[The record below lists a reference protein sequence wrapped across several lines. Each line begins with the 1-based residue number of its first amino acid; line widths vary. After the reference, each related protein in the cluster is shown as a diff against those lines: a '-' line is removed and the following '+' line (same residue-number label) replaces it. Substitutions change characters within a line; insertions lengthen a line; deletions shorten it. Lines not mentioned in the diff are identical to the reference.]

1 MMVAMSALGTGIDLR
16 GIMHVIHVERLWSLI
31 EYGQESGRAGRGGK
45 KVKATILMSTE
56 EYEELEEKE
65 EEFMREDER
74 WLKRFIITEECRV
87 SVLGEYFDGV
97 EMVVDCD
104 GLKGEKCDNCI
115 DGEGLRAQFK
125 NKWRYEER
133 VRWME
138 EDVRRESHRT
148 GKVREMLE
156 KLKGRCGC
164 CWVKDGWLESEH
176 KLNECKVLD
185 GH

>member
-1 MMVAMSALGTGIDLR
+1 VMVAMSALGTGIDLR

-104 GLKGEKCDNCI
+104 GLRGEKCDNCM